1 MEDTSLE
8 DKINELIRKI
18 SWLENELRKEKET
31 NALLLKEL
39 TVIRNVLTMSS
50 LTYNSSRKIVLLS
63 RSLKAGELA
72 KDIAEILMTEGPL
85 NISQLTKILKE
96 MRGRASRKTVSVKLA
111 ELMSLGIVESIDR
124 KKSEKLYR
132 IKDVEYTEDI
142 QNKNS

>member
-1 MEDTSLE
+1 MSDTSLE

-18 SWLENELRKEKET
+18 NWFENELRKEKET

-39 TVIRNVLTMSS
+39 AVIRNVLTMSS

-72 KDIAEILMTEGPL
+72 KDITEILMTEGPL

-96 MRGRASRKTVSVKLA
+96 MRGRASRKTVSMKLA
-111 ELMSLGIVESIDR
+111 ELMSLGIVEVIDR
-124 KKSEKLYR
+124 KKSEKLYK
-132 IKDVEYTEDI
+132 IKDTEQTEDTP
-142 QNKNS
+142 K

>member
-39 TVIRNVLTMSS
+39 AVIRNVLTMSS